1 MPQNGIVTAIVSWIL
16 RGLTGLAI
24 FVFGLVFLGVLG
36 IVVPRGPSGGARAD
50 AADPGAA
57 RTILLLSNPIHTD
70 IALPAIPDVL
80 KAFGFVST
88 GGLELDYPGVQ
99 WVIFGW
105 GSRRFYVE
113 TPNWADLKP
122 GPVVA
127 ALTLDRSVMHV
138 ARAGHIDT
146 QAPDVRSLSLSA
158 NGFWNMTEAI
168 RQDFALRED
177 GSRRALEGVSYTA
190 HDAFFPAKGTFNAL
204 NGCNTWTAR
213 ILRDGGLTTGWWT
226 PLPAG
231 LLWSIGLHNS
241 P

>member
-1 MPQNGIVTAIVSWIL
+1 MHRSGIVSWIL

-24 FVFGLVFLGVLG
+24 FVSGLVILGLLG
-36 IVVPRGPSGGARAD
+36 IVVPRGASGGAQAE
-50 AADPGAA
+50 AAAPEVA

-70 IALPAIPDVL
+70 IALPATPDVL
-80 KAFGFVST
+80 KEFGFVSE

-113 TPNWADLKP
+113 TPRWADLKP

-127 ALTLDRSVMHV
+127 ALTLDSSVMHV
-138 ARAGHIDT
+138 ARAGYIGT
-146 QAPDVRSLSLSA
+146 ETPEVRSLTLSVD
-158 NGFWNMTEAI
+158 GFRKMVEAI
-168 RQDFALRED
+168 RQDFAPEGD
-177 GSRRALEGVSYTA
+177 GSRKAIEGVSYTA

-213 ILRDGGLTTGWWT
+213 MLRQAGLTTGWWT
-226 PLPAG
+226 PLPQG
-231 LLWSIGLHNS
+231 LLWSIDLHN
-241 P
+241 